1 MYSHIFKTVKALS
14 LMFLIMFVPVLI
26 CQAQVVKLGLWSEA
40 ELTQIISSA
49 KHQDDPGNRIVELS
63 SHFKD
68 TPYAEHTLIGGPEV
82 PEQLVVNL
90 AAFDCFT
97 FLDIVEALRRTQAF
111 EGFADQL
118 KRVRYSDATVSYE
131 NRRHFFSDWAVEGA
145 VIEDVTT
152 KIGKKQTQLV
162 SKRLNR
168 KSDGSLWLPGIAVT
182 PRQIH
187 YIPSSN
193 VDQEVLSELQPGDY
207 VGIYSDLPGLDVSH
221 TGLVV
226 VDNGVV
232 FLRHAS
238 SRIGS
243 RRVID
248 EDLLEYLKGKPGLVV
263 YRAKP

>member
-1 MYSHIFKTVKALS
+1 
-14 LMFLIMFVPVLI
+14 MFLFLFVPGFI
-26 CQAQVVKLGLWSEA
+26 CQAQLVDLGLWSEA

-49 KHQDDPGNRIVELS
+49 KHQDDPGDTIVELS

-68 TPYAEHTLIGGPEV
+68 TPYAEYTLIGGPEV

-97 FLDIVEALRRTQAF
+97 FLDIVESLRRTQDF

-118 KRVRYSDATVSYE
+118 RGVRYSDATVRYE
-131 NRRHFFSDWAVEGA
+131 KRKHFFSDWAGEGA
-145 VIEDVTT
+145 AIEDVTT
-152 KIGKKQTQLV
+152 RIGKKRTQLV

-182 PRQIH
+182 PRQIS
-187 YIPSSN
+187 YIPSNN
-193 VDQEVLSELQPGDY
+193 VDQEVLSELKSGDY

-221 TGLVV
+221 TGLIVIE
-226 VDNGVV
+226 NGVV
-232 FLRHAS
+232 LLRHAS
-238 SRIGS
+238 SRISS

-263 YRAKP
+263 YRVKP